1 MIILLQGF
9 HVCSYGV
16 IVFCGGSGCGGK
28 WVIFDWGSII
38 FSESGGRFVSC
49 VLCRPFRCSC
59 YHTVFLNKVL
69 SCIGPVSVASFL
81 PLLHHQVFKDIGL
94 VYTRDKLCD
103 FFVVGDLDVVLLG
116 VVLSPC
122 YVSSVGAN
130 MLVGGVAPG
139 GNEGGLRRY
148 PLCVGNNGPSA
159 EVSDER

>member
-69 SCIGPVSVASFL
+69 SCIGPVSVTTFL
-81 PLLHHQVFKDIGL
+81 LLLHHRVFEDIGL
-94 VYTRDKLCD
+94 VNIRNKLRH
-103 FFVVGDLDVVLLG
+103 FIIVGDLDVLLRG
-116 VVLSPC
+116 VVFPPC
-122 YVSSVGAN
+122 EVSSVGAE

-139 GNEGGLRRY
+139 GNKGGLCCHPFCICY
-148 PLCVGNNGPSA
+148 NGPST
-159 EVSDER
+159 EVNNEC